1 MGVAR
6 IDPGRMVCTDSPRRL
21 IPAGADTNP
30 NPRLASQASPFSLI
44 SRINT
49 VGEKGLVLERSVI
62 GHVMPGLVGVV
73 DRVVGAVDHMTDN
86 ICMME
91 PFPARASLIR

>member
-1 MGVAR
+1 MVT
-6 IDPGRMVCTDSPRRL
+6 PGYH
-21 IPAGADTNP
+21 
-30 NPRLASQASPFSLI
+30 LASQASPFSLI

-73 DRVVGAVDHMTDN
+73 DRAYNSVDHANKTGHHMTYDA
-86 ICMME
+86 
-91 PFPARASLIR
+91 PFKYQALLPYRVYTGDQGEGTGLRG